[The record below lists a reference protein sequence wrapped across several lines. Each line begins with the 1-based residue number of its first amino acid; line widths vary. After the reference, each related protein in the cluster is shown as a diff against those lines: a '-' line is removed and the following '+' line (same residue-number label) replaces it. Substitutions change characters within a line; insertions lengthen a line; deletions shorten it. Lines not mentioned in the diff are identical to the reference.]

1 MNDEF
6 RDLLSRPTASV
17 PKVGKVCFGLARNA
31 AYAAALRGETLLAAD
46 FTFTAG
52 SPAETVKVRSS
63 ARPLRAADGRIR
75 GAILVFTEID

>member
-1 MNDEF
+1 MLSMLQDKTLTC
-6 RDLLSRPTASV
+6 RDC
-17 PKVGKVCFGLARNA
+17 GN
-31 AYAAALRGETLLAAD
+31 E

-63 ARPLRAADGRIR
+63 ARPLRGADGRIR